1 MAHKVEAWKCDWCS
15 KTSMNAGAMAGHEA
29 SCLDNPA
36 RRACKT
42 CVHSGFKVIEHHHVD
57 AVPGVHDEI
66 DLDEKEL
73 WCFTLDMAMKDK
85 PYYADCEMEYDWY
98 GDGDAQPVAFTCEHY
113 KAKEASH
120 DEE

>member
-15 KTSMNAGAMAGHEA
+15 KTSMNAGAIAVHEA
-29 SCLDNPA
+29 ACLDNPA

-42 CVHSGFKVIEHHHVD
+42 CVHSGFKVIEHH
-57 AVPGVHDEI
+57 DEI

-73 WCFTLDMAMKDK
+73 WCFALDMAMKDK
-85 PYYADCEMEYDWY
+85 PYFVECQMENDWC
-98 GDGDAQPVAFTCEHY
+98 GDESQPVPFTCEYY
-113 KAKEASH
+113 KAKEAAH